1 MNLSHLGVRLR
12 TAYLAKTKIIFA
24 KSTVNKGKSNWNS
37 KVRLINS
44 TVGPMNSTKK
54 CNRTHE

>member
-12 TAYLAKTKIIFA
+12 IAYLAETKKKFT
-24 KSTVNKGKSNWNS
+24 KSTVNKGKSNWNN

>member
-1 MNLSHLGVRLR
+1 MNLSHLGARLG
-12 TAYLAKTKIIFA
+12 TAYLAEAKKFFA
-24 KSTVNKGKSNWNS
+24 KSTVNKGKSNWNN

-54 CNRTHE
+54 CNKTHE

>member
-12 TAYLAKTKIIFA
+12 TAYLAKTKNFFA

-37 KVRLINS
+37 KVRLINNI
-44 TVGPMNSTKK
+44 VGPMNSTKK